1 MSFPDDRFST
11 RSLVELV
18 HRFYPA
24 GMASYEPGY
33 VTSEESQ
40 RRDAL
45 RKAALQEGSA
55 WEKLRQGIQETLPD
69 VGLWELP
76 SLLYH
81 PCRTL
86 RVYLPDSPR
95 GADVQEAV
103 VLLVSVLSPVHT
115 LYASHQTYV
124 GKRVARSK
132 TWFPPL
138 PPRFRAVEDRLDA
151 LAQSMFGS
159 VRLPNEVLF
168 TPTPDLHVEHVPGG
182 ETQLLHCLF
191 TNNLW

>member
-1 MSFPDDRFST
+1 MSRTDDHASVS
-11 RSLVELV
+11 SLVELV

-24 GMASYEPGY
+24 GVASYEPEY
-33 VTSEESQ
+33 DASEES
-40 RRDAL
+40 RRREAL
-45 RKAALQEGSA
+45 RMVAIQEGAA
-55 WEKLRQGIQETLPD
+55 WEELRQGIQETLPD

-86 RVYLPDSPR
+86 RAYLPHSPR

-103 VLLVSVLSPVHT
+103 VLLVSILAPVHAI
-115 LYASHQTYV
+115 YASHQTYA
-124 GKRVARSK
+124 GNRVVRSR

-138 PPRFRAVEDRLDA
+138 PPRFGPVEARLDA
-151 LAQSMFGS
+151 LAHSMLGS

-168 TPTPDLHVEHVPGG
+168 TPVPDLHMEHVPSGKA
-182 ETQLLHCLF
+182 QLLHCLF
-191 TNNLW
+191 THNLW